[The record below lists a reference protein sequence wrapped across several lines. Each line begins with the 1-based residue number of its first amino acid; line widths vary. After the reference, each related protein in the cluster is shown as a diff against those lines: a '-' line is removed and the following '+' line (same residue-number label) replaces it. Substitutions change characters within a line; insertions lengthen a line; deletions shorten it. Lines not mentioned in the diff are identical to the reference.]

1 MGHHEPETCCVGL
14 FFFSLSSDIVIIIL
28 LLSWE
33 TRRDL
38 GTGVPSEACGKCGQM
53 KSRITFTDYVH
64 YSPGHID

>member
-14 FFFSLSSDIVIIIL
+14 FFFFELRYRDHYFTPFFR
-28 LLSWE
+28 E